1 MSENYVVGKILLSNN
16 NELLVDKSALL
27 EGVSRYIEKG
37 ILNGNVLVHRALLSQ
52 LERETRDGLLS
63 GELALDEIQKIRQLS
78 EQFLFS
84 VEFVGDAFV
93 SDVNSALRNYCKER
107 GCSLITADEIQ
118 KKVSEFLGINVVYL
132 EPTKTDLSIEKMF
145 DENTMSVHLKEDT
158 IPKAKKGKPGEW
170 QFVNLSDSIT
180 TGEDIKRIVS
190 EIITSIKYVKN
201 SFIEIERKGS
211 TIVQLGNYRIIITRP
226 PLSDGWEVTITRP
239 VTRKSLE
246 DYNLLPKL
254 LERLESRAEGIL
266 IAGSPG
272 MGKTTFAQALAEYY
286 MKLGKV
292 VKTIESPRDMHL
304 PPDITQY
311 SKNYAEI
318 GELHDILLLSRP
330 DYTVYDEMR
339 NDDDFRLY
347 IDLRLAGIGMIGVVH
362 ATSPI
367 DAIHRFLSRVDLG
380 TVPNILDTVIFI
392 NEGKV
397 KKVYS
402 LEMTVKV
409 PLGLKEADLARP
421 VVEIKD
427 FLTDSVEYE
436 IYVFGEQTMIVPAT
450 KTSFNTIESRITKTV
465 IQSIP
470 DADVKYENGEYII
483 RIPKTEIGR
492 FNRKLSNKIKKL
504 EKKYGIKV
512 KITLGDSKSEEGI

>member
-1 MSENYVVGKILLSNN
+1 MGNIVLS
-16 NELLVDKSALL
+16 ELLVDKSALL
-27 EGVSRYIEKG
+27 LGVSKYIEKG
-37 ILNGNVLVHRALLSQ
+37 LINGNILIHRALLSD
-52 LERETRDGLLS
+52 LEKETKEGLIS
-63 GELALDEIQKIRQLS
+63 GEIALDEIEKIRKIS
-78 EQFLFS
+78 ERYLFS
-84 VEFVGDAFV
+84 VEIVGEPSSNVD
-93 SDVNSALRNYCKER
+93 NALREYCSQR
-107 GCSLITADEIQ
+107 DCSIVTADEIQ
-118 KKVSEFLGINVVYL
+118 KQICSYLGVKVVYL
-132 EPTKTDLSIEKMF
+132 QPFEGSLSVEKFF

-158 IPKAKKGKPGEW
+158 IPKAKKGKPGSW
-170 QFVNLSDSIT
+170 QFVNLSNTPMTEDEIKGLV
-180 TGEDIKRIVS
+180 GELIN
-190 EIITSIKYVKN
+190 EIKYVKN

-211 TIVQLGNYRIIITRP
+211 TIVQLGNYRIVITRP

-239 VTRKSLE
+239 VTRKNLE
-246 DYNLLPKL
+246 DYNLPEKL
-254 LERLESRAEGIL
+254 IERLKERAEGIL

-362 ATSPI
+362 ATTPI
-367 DAIHRFLSRVDLG
+367 DAIHRFLNRVDLG
-380 TVPNILDTVIFI
+380 TIPGILDTVIFI
-392 NEGKV
+392 NEGNV
-397 KKVYS
+397 NKVYS

-409 PLGLKEADLARP
+409 PLGLREADLTRP

-427 FLTDSVEYE
+427 FLTDQVEYE
-436 IYVFGEQTMIVPAT
+436 IYVFGEQTMIVPV
-450 KTSFNTIESRITKTV
+450 SNTRGGGNSVENKITRTV
-465 IQSIP
+465 TDSIP
-470 DADVKYENGEYII
+470 GAEVKYENGEYVIT
-483 RIPKTEIGR
+483 IPKTEIGK
-492 FNRKLSNKIKKL
+492 FNRRLNSKLRKL
-504 EKKYGIKV
+504 EKKHGVRIR
-512 KITLGDSKSEEGI
+512 IRLGDSDEEV

>member
-1 MSENYVVGKILLSNN
+1 MSNN

-37 ILNGNVLVHRALLSQ
+37 VINGNILIHRSLLSE
-52 LERETRDGLLS
+52 LEKETRDGLLS
-63 GELALDEIQKIRQLS
+63 GELALDEIQRIKEVS
-78 EQFLFS
+78 ERYLFS
-84 VEFVGDAFV
+84 VEFVGEYSSNVDQAI
-93 SDVNSALRNYCKER
+93 REYCKEK
-107 GCSLITADEIQ
+107 GCTIVTSDEIQ
-118 KKVSEFLGINVVYL
+118 KQVSQFLGISVIYL
-132 EPTKTDLSIEKMF
+132 EPSQPELSIEKMF

-158 IPKAKKGKPGEW
+158 IPKAKKGKPGSW
-170 QFVNLSDSIT
+170 QFVNLSNSVT
-180 TGEDIKRIVS
+180 TAEDIKHIVS
-190 EIITSIKYVKN
+190 EIINSIRYVKN

-211 TIVQLGNYRIIITRP
+211 TIVQLGNYRIVITRP

-239 VTRKSLE
+239 VTKKSLQE
-246 DYNLLPKL
+246 YNLADKL
-254 LERLESRAEGIL
+254 IERLKNRAEGIL

-286 MKLGKV
+286 MQLGKI

-362 ATSPI
+362 ATTPI
-367 DAIHRFLSRVDLG
+367 DAIHRFLSRIDLG
-380 TVPNILDTVIFI
+380 TIPGILDTVIFI
-392 NEGKV
+392 SEGSV

-427 FLTDSVEYE
+427 FMTDTVEYE

-450 KTSFNTIESRITKTV
+450 RTTSSNTIESKIAKTV
-465 IQSIP
+465 MQSIP

-483 RIPKTEIGR
+483 KIPKNEIGK
-492 FNRKLSNKIKKL
+492 FNRRLNNKIRKL
-504 EKKYGIKV
+504 EKKHGIRI
-512 KITLGDSKSEEGI
+512 KITLGESSNGASNESNNDNSDE